1 MSAVSKWFT
10 PASSAASTTC
20 LAAASS
26 MRIPKL
32 LHPRPATDTSRL
44 PTLRVSIASTFGRV
58 VSRDA
63 TLPPIRAA
71 PPGRTEARDRPLRSA
86 TVTLSSAFAP
96 FRHRRFALLWAG
108 AFVSNIGT
116 WMETVGVG
124 ILVTTSTGQA
134 GWAGLVAAA
143 GFLPT
148 ALLAPLGGALAD
160 RVPRRTLLL
169 STTSVQILFAGLLTV
184 AASLGDPSPG
194 LVTLIV
200 LGAGCA
206 NALGFPAY
214 QAMLPDLVPRAD
226 VPGAVSLSS
235 AQWNLGRVIGPAL
248 AGLVIGL
255 GGYELAF
262 LLNTLSF
269 FAVFAV
275 VASFR
280 LPPPTSALGA
290 SIMQSIR
297 EGARFVRGD
306 AALRFVVGCMALNS
320 LLAAPFIALIPAVAL
335 KVFHE
340 EKLGIAVLVTAQGV
354 GAVCMALSLAT
365 LFARFGT
372 RRVMVAILGALPV
385 ALVAYALA
393 PGLPA
398 AVAATFVVGF
408 LYLGAL
414 SSFTTIAQLR
424 APAALRGRVVSVLM
438 MLIGALY
445 PIGSVVQGAVAD
457 EIGLRATTAGA
468 AILLGVLLLAWRL
481 FRPDLADALTDSVM
495 TGTAPDPE
503 GAELGPATA

>member
-1 MSAVSKWFT
+1 V
-10 PASSAASTTC
+10 
-20 LAAASS
+20 
-26 MRIPKL
+26 
-32 LHPRPATDTSRL
+32 D
-44 PTLRVSIASTFGRV
+44 
-58 VSRDA
+58 
-63 TLPPIRAA
+63 
-71 PPGRTEARDRPLRSA
+71 
-86 TVTLSSAFAP
+86 LSSAFAP

-143 GFLPT
+143 GFVPT

-160 RVPRRTLLL
+160 RLPRRTLLL
-169 STTSVQILFAGLLTV
+169 TTTSVQILFAGLLTV
-184 AASLGDPSPG
+184 AASTGDPSPG

-226 VPGAVSLSS
+226 VPGAVALSS

-262 LLNTLSF
+262 LINTLSF

-275 VASFR
+275 IASFH
-280 LPPPTSALGA
+280 LPRPTSTHGT
-290 SIMQSIR
+290 SIVQSIR

-306 AALRFVVGCMALNS
+306 PALRFVVGCMALNS

-335 KVFHE
+335 KVFHD
-340 EKLGIAVLVTAQGV
+340 EKLGTAVLVTAQGL

-372 RRVMVAILGALPV
+372 RRVMLAILGALPV
-385 ALVAYALA
+385 ALVAYAAA
-393 PGLPA
+393 PALPVA
-398 AVAATFVVGF
+398 AVAIFAVGF
-408 LYLGAL
+408 LYLGSL

-424 APAALRGRVVSVLM
+424 APSALRGRVVSVLM

-445 PIGSVVQGAVAD
+445 PIGSVVEGAIAD
-457 EIGLRATTAGA
+457 EVGLRATTAGA
-468 AILLGVLLLAWRL
+468 AILLAFLLLVWRL
-481 FRPDLADALTDSVM
+481 LRPQAADALGDAVVTA
-495 TGTAPDPE
+495 TAPEPLDGSP
-503 GAELGPATA
+503 PRSV

>member
-1 MSAVSKWFT
+1 VN
-10 PASSAASTTC
+10 
-20 LAAASS
+20 L
-26 MRIPKL
+26 
-32 LHPRPATDTSRL
+32 SR
-44 PTLRVSIASTFGRV
+44 S
-58 VSRDA
+58 
-63 TLPPIRAA
+63 
-71 PPGRTEARDRPLRSA
+71 
-86 TVTLSSAFAP
+86 FAP

-124 ILVTTSTGQA
+124 ILVTTATGKA
-134 GWAGLVAAA
+134 GWTGLVAAA

-169 STTSVQILFAGLLTV
+169 ATTSFQILFAALLTLV
-184 AASLGDPSPG
+184 TSLGDPSPG

-206 NALGFPAY
+206 NAIGFPAF
-214 QAMLPDLVPRAD
+214 QSMLPDLVPRED
-226 VPGAVSLSS
+226 LPGAVALSS

-262 LLNTLSF
+262 ALNTLSF

-280 LPPPTSALGA
+280 LPAPAATTGL
-290 SIMQSIR
+290 SIVASIR

-335 KVFHE
+335 DVFHE
-340 EKLGIAVLVTAQGV
+340 EKLGTAVLVTSQGV
-354 GAVCMALSLAT
+354 GAVCMGLALAT
-365 LFARFGT
+365 LFGRFGT
-372 RRVMVAILGALPV
+372 RRVLLGVLFTLPV
-385 ALVAYALA
+385 ALVLYALA
-393 PGLPA
+393 PTLPLA
-398 AVAATFVVGF
+398 AIAIFVVGG
-408 LYLGAL
+408 LYLGSL
-414 SSFTTIAQLR
+414 SSFTTVAQLR
-424 APAALRGRVVSVLM
+424 APAELRGRVVSVLM

-445 PIGSVVQGAVAD
+445 PIGSIAQGAIAD
-457 EIGLRATTAGA
+457 EIGLRATTTGA
-468 AILLGVLLLAWRL
+468 AVLLGALLLAWRIL
-481 FRPDLADALTDSVM
+481 RPRASHAIGDTITTAATTGGLDAVVS
-495 TGTAPDPE
+495 
-503 GAELGPATA
+503 PATSPVADPAPARHLSGG

>member
-1 MSAVSKWFT
+1 MD
-10 PASSAASTTC
+10 
-20 LAAASS
+20 L
-26 MRIPKL
+26 
-32 LHPRPATDTSRL
+32 SR
-44 PTLRVSIASTFGRV
+44 AFG
-58 VSRDA
+58 
-63 TLPPIRAA
+63 
-71 PPGRTEARDRPLRSA
+71 
-86 TVTLSSAFAP
+86 P

-116 WMETVGVG
+116 WMEAVGVG

-143 GFLPT
+143 GFVPT

-160 RVPRRTLLL
+160 RLPRRTLLL
-169 STTSVQILFAGLLTV
+169 TTTSFQILFAGLLTF

-194 LVTLIV
+194 LVTLLV

-214 QAMLPDLVPRAD
+214 QAMLPDLVPRSD
-226 VPGAVSLSS
+226 VPGAVALSS

-262 LLNTLSF
+262 LINTLSF

-275 VASFR
+275 IASFR
-280 LPPPTSALGA
+280 LPRPTPTAGA
-290 SIMQSIR
+290 SIMHSIR

-340 EKLGIAVLVTAQGV
+340 EKFGTAALVTAQGI
-354 GAVCMALSLAT
+354 GAVCMALSLAG
-365 LFARFGT
+365 LFARFGA
-372 RRVMVAILGALPV
+372 RRVMLTILGALPV
-385 ALVAYALA
+385 ALVAYAFAPVLPLA
-393 PGLPA
+393 I
-398 AVAATFVVGF
+398 VAIFVVGF
-408 LYLGAL
+408 LYLGSL

-445 PIGSVVQGAVAD
+445 PIGSVVQGAIAD

-468 AILLGVLLLAWRL
+468 AVLLGALLLAWRL
-481 FRPDLADALTDSVM
+481 LRPRAADALGDTVVAAADPGAVDDELARSVA
-495 TGTAPDPE
+495 G
-503 GAELGPATA
+503 G